1 MRVAPPE
8 GMTRRTDVAIVGG
21 GVAGLAAARDLA
33 GSGLSI
39 VLLEARPRLGGRVET
54 LRRPESAVPI
64 ELGAEFIHGEAPETM
79 RIVSSAPLLAVRI
92 PDVHWRWTPRGVT
105 DADFWQP
112 IARVLSRVPRS
123 GRDRS
128 AGAFLRSRAAHARGG
143 QRVLV
148 RSFVEGYHAAALDD
162 VSARSI
168 AMEPGDV
175 ETADAQFRI
184 LDGQDRV
191 VEWLRAGADPAAI
204 EWRTE
209 SPVARIEWSA
219 GDGATVIDAAGRRVE
234 AKSVVVTVPV
244 GVLQAGNGPGAIG
257 FAPRLPPAK
266 RRAIRQIAM
275 GSVVKIVFRFREAFW
290 ERGGFMARRRK
301 GKAREEGDL
310 VFLHAAG
317 TPFPTWW
324 TSAPARSPLLTAWAG
339 GPAADRLRAGRV
351 PPAEAA
357 LDTLSRLAEIPR
369 RTLDGL
375 VASFDTRDWSADPFA
390 RGAYSHARPGGVG
403 AARALGKP
411 VGDVLFFAGEATSPD
426 ESGTV
431 AGAIASGRRAAREV
445 LATSGGAS
453 RRGRRRREG

>member
-1 MRVAPPE
+1 
-8 GMTRRTDVAIVGG
+8 MTRRTDVAIVGG

-33 GSGLSI
+33 GTGLSI

-54 LRRPESAVPI
+54 RRRPESAVPI

-79 RIVSSAPLLAVRI
+79 RIVRASPLLAVRI

-105 DADFWQP
+105 CADFWQP

-123 GRDRS
+123 GRDVS
-128 AGAFLRSRAAHARGG
+128 AAAFLRSRAAHASGG

-168 AMEPGDV
+168 AMEPKDA
-175 ETADAQFRI
+175 EIADAQFRI

-209 SPVARIEWSA
+209 CPVTRIEWSERN
-219 GDGATVIDAAGRRVE
+219 GATLIDAAGRRVR
-234 AKSVVVTVPV
+234 ANAVIVTVPV
-244 GVLQAGNGPGAIG
+244 GVLQAESGPGAIG
-257 FAPRLPPAK
+257 FAPRLPLAK
-266 RRAIRQIAM
+266 RRAIGRLAM

-290 ERGGFMARRRK
+290 EREGFMARRRE
-301 GKAREEGDL
+301 GKAREDGDL
-310 VFLHAAG
+310 VFLHAADA
-317 TPFPTWW
+317 PFPTWW
-324 TSAPARSPLLTAWAG
+324 TSAPARSTLLTAWAG
-339 GPAADRLRAGRV
+339 GPAADRLRAGKV

-357 LDTLSRLAEIPR
+357 IDSLSRLAEIPR

-390 RGAYSHARPGGVG
+390 RGAYSHARPGGAG

-411 VGDVLFFAGEATSPD
+411 VGRVLFFAGEATSPD

-431 AGAIASGRRAAREV
+431 AGAIASGRRAAREI
-445 LATSGGAS
+445 LAAW
-453 RRGRRRREG
+453 RKAAR